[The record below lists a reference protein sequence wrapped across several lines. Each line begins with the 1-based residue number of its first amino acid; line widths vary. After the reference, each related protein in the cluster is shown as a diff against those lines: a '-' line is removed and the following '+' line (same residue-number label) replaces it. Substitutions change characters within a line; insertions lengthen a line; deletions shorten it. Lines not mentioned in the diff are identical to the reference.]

1 MPVNAAMARRAS
13 PGRGPLPSQKLP
25 SQKLPPR
32 ELPSRNPQPL
42 PRKPA
47 PRASGRTNTILF
59 SLGAVSLSLVA
70 AAFMTSP
77 GLFALTSSVSESS
90 DRPTFEDRFISAP
103 KTASSAL
110 LQPLKRLVL
119 AKADLDLSTTREALA
134 SRWPDNNM
142 RPENNLRPA
151 IADVAPVA
159 PASVGSIPPV
169 TSVAVAVPLP
179 RSRPAAAN
187 QTIQTS
193 FALASASAPTQT
205 VVDETLPH
213 PAERSA
219 LQKFSDMMK
228 SKMAVASLGMGKGPD
243 LAALG
248 YDSQTAVY
256 DISGHAVYLPNGT
269 VMEAH
274 SGMGAFRDDVN
285 HVLTPMTGAT
295 PPAMY
300 SLKPREAMFHG
311 VAALRM
317 TPAEGS
323 DIGGRSGLLVHS
335 FMLGPGGDSNG
346 CISVKDFDRFRK
358 AYDEGQFN
366 HIAVVPSVKAII
378 LAQQNT
384 D

>member
-1 MPVNAAMARRAS
+1 LRPRHPQS
-13 PGRGPLPSQKLP
+13 P
-25 SQKLPPR
+25 
-32 ELPSRNPQPL
+32 RNPQQL
-42 PRKPA
+42 ARKPA
-47 PRASGRTNTILF
+47 ARSSGRANTILL
-59 SLGAVSLSLVA
+59 SLGAVSLSLIA

-77 GLFALTSSVSESS
+77 SLFALTSPVSDNS
-90 DRPTFEDRFISAP
+90 DRSNFEDRFVSTP
-103 KTASSAL
+103 RTAGNVL
-110 LQPLKRLVL
+110 LQPLKRLVM

-151 IADVAPVA
+151 IGNVALAA

-169 TSVAVAVPLP
+169 TSIAVAVPLP
-179 RSRPAAAN
+179 RSRPASAN

-205 VVDETLPH
+205 AIDETLPH

-228 SKMAVASLGMGKGPD
+228 TKMAVASLGMGKGPD

-248 YDSQTAVY
+248 YDSDTAVY
-256 DISGHAVYLPNGT
+256 DLTAHAVYLPNGT

-274 SGMGAFRDDVN
+274 SGMGAFRDDPG
-285 HVLTPMTGAT
+285 HVMTPMTGAT

-300 SLKPREAMFHG
+300 SLKPREALFHG

-358 AYDEGQFN
+358 AYDDGQFR
-366 HIAVVPSVKAII
+366 HIAVVPSVKAMI